1 MKRNIW
7 LFVLLWMGFA
17 ACSLKERAP
26 AGPVVLS
33 HAGKDAS
40 CPYITKDAKGR
51 TVISWVEKDSTAD
64 TGMMCYAISNDN
76 GYTFSAP
83 VKIEATAGVYPHAEN
98 LPKLLFRPDGGVI
111 ALFGV
116 EQHDPRNKYAGKV
129 MYAVSADTG
138 RTWGAPRP
146 LVTDTAGYDQRYF
159 DMALLPDGEAA
170 AIWLDNRK
178 DTKAEGSALY
188 WAVTAGGKGFQAAKP
203 IAQTVCQCCRTRLY
217 VAGNGD
223 VHVAYRD
230 IINDSIRDMVHQ
242 VSVDGGRSFSEP
254 VRISADNWVVNG
266 CPHTGPAL
274 TANKHGLHFAWFT
287 MGGGQGVFYAG
298 SADNGKTYTQKES
311 LSKAPMAKHPQIVT
325 IPDDRVVIVWDE
337 PVKWQGDFRS
347 RVGIAVKSPEG
358 QTISSRTLTADSVYA
373 AYPVAGAL
381 DDKTVLVAYTRKG
394 EIVYERVSI

>member
-1 MKRNIW
+1 MKRNRW
-7 LFVLLWMGFA
+7 LFVVLLMGFA
-17 ACSLKERAP
+17 ACRPKATAP

-33 HAGKDAS
+33 HTGKEAS

-51 TVISWVEKDSTAD
+51 TVISWVEKDSAAN
-64 TGMMCYAISNDN
+64 TGMMCYAVYNDN
-76 GYTFSAP
+76 GYTFSDP
-83 VKIEATAGVYPHAEN
+83 VKIETTAGVYPHAEN

-116 EQHDPRNKYAGKV
+116 EQHDARNKYAGRV
-129 MYAVSADTG
+129 MYTVSADSG
-138 RTWGAPRP
+138 RSWGAPQS

-159 DMALLPDGEAA
+159 DMALLPGGEAA

-178 DTKAEGSALY
+178 DTKAEGSTLY
-188 WAVTAGGKGFQAAKP
+188 WAVTSGGKGFQAAKP

-223 VHVAYRD
+223 IHVAYRD

-242 VSVDGGRSFSEP
+242 VSVDGGQSFSEP

-298 SADNGKTYTQKES
+298 SKDNGKTYTQKES

-337 PVKWQGDFRS
+337 PVKWHDDFRS
-347 RVGIAVKSPEG
+347 RIGIAIKSPEG
-358 QTISSRTLTADSVYA
+358 QTITSRTLTADSVYA
-373 AYPVAGAL
+373 TYPVAGAL
-381 DDKTVLVAYTRKG
+381 DGQTMLVAYTRKG
-394 EIVYERVSI
+394 EVVYERVSI